1 MARFPEAVGGQRGA
15 IRGRSFDHLAL
26 GCSAALGFIHTGHH
40 RSFVYD
46 IADLYKAELSITS
59 ENTLI
64 TLADAI
70 ASFC

>member
-1 MARFPEAVGGQRGA
+1 LLGGPR
-15 IRGRSFDHLAL
+15 
-26 GCSAALGFIHTGHH
+26 IHATGHH

-46 IADLYKAELSITS
+46 IADLYKTELSITS

-64 TLADAI
+64 TLADAR